1 MKNLEEILNYLCWC
15 NQIRFLPEQDI
26 YENGN
31 PDNLLF
37 HSYNRH
43 AYTKLVSIKKIIK
56 KYFEITGRVTRKN

>member
-15 NQIRFLPEQDI
+15 NQIRFLPEQYI
-26 YENGN
+26 YENRN
-31 PDNLLF
+31 PDNLLLC
-37 HSYNRH
+37 SYNRY